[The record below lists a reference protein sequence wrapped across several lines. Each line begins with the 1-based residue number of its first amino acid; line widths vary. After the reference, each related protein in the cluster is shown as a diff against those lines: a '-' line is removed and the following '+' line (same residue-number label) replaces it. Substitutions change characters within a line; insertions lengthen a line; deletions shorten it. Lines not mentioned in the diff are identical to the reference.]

1 MNKKLILGA
10 GILIIISIFL
20 IAWFGFMSPLGAGD
34 TIKVKNGDTFS
45 VVLPSNPTTGY
56 SWQVDF
62 DFNYVQLTD
71 SGYVTSNPVLV
82 GSSGNETFEFLA
94 VKSGQTEI
102 TFSYLRPWE
111 SKPPLDTRVFK
122 IIIE

>member
-1 MNKKLILGA
+1 MNKKLILGF
-10 GILIIISIFL
+10 GVL
-20 IAWFGFMSPLGAGD
+20 IAMSLVFIILFMPQIGTGD

-56 SWQVDF
+56 RWEVNF

-71 SGYVTSNPVLV
+71 SSYVTSNPVLV

-94 VKSGQTEI
+94 VKSGETEM
-102 TFSYLRPWE
+102 TFYYSRPWE
-111 SKPPLDTRVFK
+111 SKPPLDTRVFM

>member
-10 GILIIISIFL
+10 GILIIVSIIFL
-20 IAWFGFMSPLGAGD
+20 VLFMPQMGTGD
-34 TIKVKNGDTFS
+34 TIKVEKGDTFS

-56 SWQVDF
+56 SWGVDF

-94 VKSGQTEI
+94 VKSGTTEI
-102 TFSYLRPWE
+102 TFSYMRPWE
-111 SKPPLDTRVFK
+111 SKPPLDIRVFK

>member
-1 MNKKLILGA
+1 MRKKIVGI
-10 GILIIISIFL
+10 GILIIISLVL
-20 IAWFGFMSPLGAGD
+20 IAWFGFMSPLGTGD
-34 TIKVKNGDTFS
+34 TIKVDKGGTFS
-45 VVLPSNPTTGY
+45 VSLESNPTTGY

-62 DFNYVQLTD
+62 DSNYVQLTD
-71 SGYVTSNPVLV
+71 TRYVTSNPVLV

-94 VKSGQTEI
+94 VNSGQTEI
-102 TFSYLRPWE
+102 KFSYMRPWE

>member
-1 MNKKLILGA
+1 MNKKLILGV
-10 GILIIISIFL
+10 GVL
-20 IAWFGFMSPLGAGD
+20 IAISLVFLVLFMPQTGTGD

-45 VVLPSNPTTGY
+45 VVLHSNPTTGY

-62 DFNYVQLTD
+62 DSNYVRLTD
-71 SGYVTSNPVLV
+71 SGYVTSNPILI

-102 TFSYLRPWE
+102 TFSYMRPWE

-122 IIIE
+122 IVIG